1 MTNYRTDPSHYLTLL
16 HRQTILEETLN
27 DLHFILPFT
36 LLIYIFFVY
45 LQYITSDNLL
55 LIVGLIPIMLVY
67 ILLGIMSRK
76 LKISSKELEEYR
88 SVYYAKSI
96 TVEVVD
102 RDKN

>member
-67 ILLGIMSRK
+67 IYW
-76 LKISSKELEEYR
+76 ELW
-88 SVYYAKSI
+88 
-96 TVEVVD
+96 VE
-102 RDKN
+102 N